1 MKMRIHKLYCAPLLA
16 LFAVACGGDDDETDT
31 ATKTLPLSVAGD
43 AVEQYADIVSASY
56 GDSLTSAEALDAA
69 IDSFAVAP
77 SAAGFTAAQ
86 NAWRASRL
94 PYLQTEV
101 YRFYDGPI
109 DNPEDGPEG
118 QLNAWPLDEEYI
130 DYIAGP
136 NGDTAGMINDPAVT
150 IDAETIT
157 GANEVGGEKNISTG
171 YHAIEFLLWGQD
183 SDPEGPGARPFT
195 DYVVGD
201 GGTMA
206 NQDRRAL
213 YLTTASSVLLADL
226 ESLVEA
232 WSPDG
237 ASNYRASFVA
247 EEPADALTKIMSGMI
262 ILSGFETG
270 GERLQA
276 ALDVG
281 EQEEEHSCFSDNTHV
296 DMIEDVRGVQNV
308 WLGSY
313 ERLNGTSVSGTGIR
327 DVIAAGDAA
336 LAEQITDQIAESLDL
351 AEALRPPFDQ
361 EIAPGNTEG
370 NARVEALIESLRAQS
385 DLLAEAF
392 QLYGLERIPDPTP

>member
-16 LFAVACGGDDDETDT
+16 LLTVACGGDDDETDT
-31 ATKTLPLSVAGD
+31 TAELPANAAD
-43 AVEQYADIVSASY
+43 AVDQYAEIVYASY
-56 GDSLTSAEALDAA
+56 SDALSAAEALDAA
-69 IDSFAVAP
+69 IGTFTTAP

-86 NAWRASRL
+86 DAWRDSRP

-136 NGDTAGMINDPAVT
+136 NGATAGMVNDTNIPIT
-150 IDAETIT
+150 AESIT
-157 GANEVGGEKNISTG
+157 GANEEGGEKNISTG

-183 SDPEGPGARPFT
+183 SDPAGPGARPFT
-195 DYVVGD
+195 DYVTGD
-201 GGTMA
+201 GGTME

-226 ESLVEA
+226 DSLVEA

-237 ASNYRASFVA
+237 ASNYRASFVDEA
-247 EEPADALTKIMSGMI
+247 PGDALTKIMSGMI

-308 WLGSY
+308 WLGTY
-313 ERLNGTSVSGTGIR
+313 RPLTGAAISGTGIR
-327 DVIAAGDAA
+327 DVVAAGDAD
-336 LAEQITDQIAESLDL
+336 LADQITAQIAESLDL
-351 AEALRPPFDQ
+351 AEALEQPFDQ
-361 EIAPGNTEG
+361 EIAPGNAEG

-385 DLLAEAF
+385 DLLAQAF

>member
-16 LFAVACGGDDDETDT
+16 LLAVACGGDDETDT
-31 ATKTLPLSVAGD
+31 TAELPANAAD
-43 AVEQYADIVSASY
+43 AVDQYAEIVYASY
-56 GDSLTSAEALDAA
+56 SDALSAAEALDGA
-69 IDSFAVAP
+69 IGTFTAAP

-86 NAWRASRL
+86 NAWRASR
-94 PYLQTEV
+94 PSYLQTEV

-136 NGDTAGMINDPAVT
+136 NGATAGMVNDTNIPIT
-150 IDAETIT
+150 AETIT
-157 GANEVGGEKNISTG
+157 GANEQGGEKNISTG
-171 YHAIEFLLWGQD
+171 YHALEFLLWGQD
-183 SDPEGPGARPFT
+183 SDPAGPGARPFT

-201 GGTMA
+201 GGTME
-206 NQDRRAL
+206 NQERRAL

-226 ESLVEA
+226 DSLVEA

-247 EEPADALTKIMSGMI
+247 EAPGDALTKIMSGMI

-308 WLGSY
+308 WLGRY
-313 ERLNGTSVSGTGIR
+313 EPLEGAAISGTGIR

-336 LAEQITDQIAESLDL
+336 LAQQITDQIAESLDL
-351 AEALRPPFDQ
+351 AEALEPPFDQ
-361 EIAPGNTEG
+361 EIAPGNAEG
-370 NARVEALIESLRAQS
+370 NARVEALIESLKAQS

-392 QLYGLERIPDPTP
+392 QLYGLERIPDPT